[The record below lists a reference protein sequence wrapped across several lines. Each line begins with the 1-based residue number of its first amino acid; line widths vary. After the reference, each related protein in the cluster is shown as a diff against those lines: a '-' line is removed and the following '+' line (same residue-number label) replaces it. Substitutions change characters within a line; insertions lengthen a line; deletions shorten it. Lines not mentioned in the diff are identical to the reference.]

1 MLKRNRISAL
11 IVVVLTGITIFYL
24 HRELRGKGKQL
35 EAALHVL
42 DWRWLLGG
50 FLMMVLSIF
59 LEALAT
65 RALLDREDRSEV
77 TWGTLIRVPLLNLL
91 GTGLTPF
98 ASGGQPAQLY
108 ALAHS
113 KMDGGRAMSIILMKF
128 LVYQVVVVIFFLVGY
143 VAADNFIYQQ
153 VDPTFAN
160 FIPFAILIHAVVI
173 IGIALVM
180 FWPSFTLKLVDLT
193 ERLVGKFLEPE
204 RYQRLV
210 DNLKEKIENFHF
222 ESRRVISNW
231 RDLLGS
237 TFFTT
242 LQLIVFYM
250 IPYFVIRAFGY
261 ADVNPWLI
269 VTMNIMIVMVISL
282 FPIPGG
288 VGGAELSF
296 QLLFTPFVKNPATL
310 ILVILIWR
318 LITYYFGLFA
328 GIIAYILPVSKT
340 AKK

>member
-128 LVYQVVVVIFFLVGY
+128 LVYQVVVVVFFLVGY

-193 ERLVGKFLEPE
+193 ERLIGKFLEPE